1 MQTTDRDFCKMFLYT
16 YIIADFVEKSRRG
29 DGVKELRKHPSVT
42 YGASSPKGE
51 PNLSHLRCQLSTRHA
66 LRVP

>member
-29 DGVKELRKHPSVT
+29 R
-42 YGASSPKGE
+42 
-51 PNLSHLRCQLSTRHA
+51 NRR
-66 LRVP
+66 

>member
-29 DGVKELRKHPSVT
+29 EEPSLGGEGVRS
-42 YGASSPKGE
+42 
-51 PNLSHLRCQLSTRHA
+51 
-66 LRVP
+66 